1 MYEQA
6 AGLAALAAIYPP
18 ALLIA
23 AVYLGSAHPRKIAGF
38 FLLGAVLMTVI
49 VAVVVL
55 VALRAGGLSLP
66 SHRPPRY
73 GLRIGLGAVA
83 LAAAGYVT
91 WRMRSHGQ
99 PDPAKPKKQGRISR
113 MVNQPRPL
121 TALAVGIL
129 LFSPSVGFI
138 AAVQVIATSKA
149 SLPATAG
156 AVALIVIIYL
166 ALAWVPLSVYLI
178 APERTTRALQAIN
191 AWLSVR
197 GQGLLAA
204 ALAAIGLILLIDGA
218 IGLA

>member
-23 AVYLGSAHPRKIAGF
+23 AVYLGSARPRKMAGF
-38 FLLGAVLMTVI
+38 FLGGAVLMTVI

-66 SHRPPRY
+66 SHRSPRY
-73 GLRIGLGAVA
+73 GLRVGLGAVA
-83 LAAAGYVT
+83 LAAAGYLT
-91 WRMRSHGQ
+91 WRIRSRGQ

-113 MVNQPRPL
+113 MANQSRPL

-129 LFSPSVGFI
+129 LFSPSVSFI
-138 AAVQVIATSKA
+138 AAIQAIATSKA

-156 AVALIVIIYL
+156 AVALVVIIDL
-166 ALAWVPLSVYLI
+166 ALAWVPLSFYLI

-204 ALAAIGLILLIDGA
+204 ALAAVGLILLIDGA
-218 IGLA
+218 VGLA

>member
-23 AVYLGSAHPRKIAGF
+23 AAYLESAHPRKMSGY
-38 FLLGAVLMTVI
+38 FLGGALLMTVI

-66 SHRPPRY
+66 SHRSPRY
-73 GLRIGLGAVA
+73 GLRVGLGAVA
-83 LAAAGYVT
+83 LAAAGYLT
-91 WRMRSHGQ
+91 RRMRSRGQ

-113 MVNQPRPL
+113 LANQPRPL
-121 TALAVGIL
+121 TALAVGVV

-149 SLPATAG
+149 SLPGTAG
-156 AVALIVIIYL
+156 AVALVVFIDL
-166 ALAWVPLSVYLI
+166 AFAWVPLAVYLI

-197 GQGLLAA
+197 GQGLLIA
-204 ALAAIGLILLIDGA
+204 ALVAIGLILLIDGA

>member
-23 AVYLGSAHPRKIAGF
+23 AAYLGSARPRKMAGF
-38 FLLGAVLMTVI
+38 FLAGALLMTVI

-73 GLRIGLGAVA
+73 GLRVGLGAVA
-83 LAAAGYVT
+83 LAAAGYLT
-91 WRMRSHGQ
+91 WRIRSRGL

-113 MVNQPRPL
+113 MANQSRPL

-129 LFSPSVGFI
+129 VFSPSVSFI
-138 AAVQVIATSKA
+138 AAVQAIATANA
-149 SLPATAG
+149 SLPAT
-156 AVALIVIIYL
+156 VSALALVVIIDL
-166 ALAWVPLSVYLI
+166 ALAWVPLSFYLI

-204 ALAAIGLILLIDGA
+204 ALAAVGLILLIDGA
-218 IGLA
+218 VGLA